1 MRLRRARTSGTHPIR
16 KPVQRENFGV
26 CRARSALLHLSQS
39 HIKVFPSSLSTTRP
53 ASMAS
58 TIPSTFRRGEKK
70 SATGANNLRTVKAAF
85 ASSPQLPQIRKSGES
100 IAAKKSAIEL
110 RINLVNK
117 SEYNFEDREQ
127 HFLPFASA
135 SRFWVLTS
143 PCPELVF
150 LRFVARGSCCAAAFR
165 FMVSRNR
172 VVRASSRT
180 DSRMSRVLCGGLSTH
195 LCWLLLPPPLSPL
208 ALPSSRAVSP
218 YEGSS

>member
-1 MRLRRARTSGTHPIR
+1 
-16 KPVQRENFGV
+16 
-26 CRARSALLHLSQS
+26 
-39 HIKVFPSSLSTTRP
+39 
-53 ASMAS
+53 MAS
-58 TIPSTFRRGEKK
+58 TIPSSFRRGEKK
-70 SATGANNLRTVKAAF
+70 SATGSNNLRTAKAAF

-110 RINLVNK
+110 RIDLVNK

-143 PCPELVF
+143 PCPELDS

-180 DSRMSRVLCGGLSTH
+180 DSRLSRVLCGGLSVFGFAPALVAATAAAF
-195 LCWLLLPPPLSPL
+195 PARL
-208 ALPSSRAVSP
+208 AVFARRFTLRGLFMRPT
-218 YEGSS
+218 EEN

>member
-1 MRLRRARTSGTHPIR
+1 
-16 KPVQRENFGV
+16 
-26 CRARSALLHLSQS
+26 
-39 HIKVFPSSLSTTRP
+39 
-53 ASMAS
+53 MAS
-58 TIPSTFRRGEKK
+58 TIPSSFRRGEKK

-110 RINLVNK
+110 RIDLVNK

-135 SRFWVLTS
+135 SRFWVLFEHPRALIRDCRECFAEAYPS
-143 PCPELVF
+143 SASH
-150 LRFVARGSCCAAAFR
+150 LR
-165 FMVSRNR
+165 
-172 VVRASSRT
+172 
-180 DSRMSRVLCGGLSTH
+180 
-195 LCWLLLPPPLSPL
+195 WLLLPPPLSPL